1 MLASRPSPSAFGA
14 WPSADVIHYHGTP
27 ITPMTALHE
36 LAGRHFCVS
45 FSDPRD
51 CARCHAIGSSVMLD
65 NGAFSLWRKGRP
77 TDWPGYYSWADE
89 WLNFPTT
96 WGVIPDVIDGS
107 EEEQDELLRQWP
119 FGLRGAP
126 VWHMN
131 ESIERLLSLLD
142 RWPRVC
148 IGSTSVFSVVLSDPW
163 QLRMD
168 EVWDEI
174 SRRGW
179 LPWVHMLRGMATSGQ
194 RWPFDRHRPKPQQ
207 GRRPSGDGE
216 RWDAMQ
222 CPGGWEPNAWA
233 KEQERRALE
242 GISPEVQK
250 ILSDLFA
257 KGTA

>member
-1 MLASRPSPSAFGA
+1 
-14 WPSADVIHYHGTP
+14 
-27 ITPMTALHE
+27 
-36 LAGRHFCVS
+36 
-45 FSDPRD
+45 
-51 CARCHAIGSSVMLD
+51 MLD

-148 IGSTSVFSVVLSDPW
+148 IGSTSAFAVVLSDAW
-163 QLRMD
+163 QSRMD
-168 EVWDEI
+168 RVWNEI
-174 SRRGW
+174 ASRHSR

-194 RWPFDRHRPKPQQ
+194 KWPFASVDSTDIARNHSKV
-207 GRRPSGDGE
+207 GDPRGMAD

-222 CPGGWEPNAWA
+222 CPGYWRPDPGAEER
-233 KEQERRALE
+233 EQKREAIREQLAR
-242 GISPEVQK
+242 SPGVQK
-250 ILSDLFA
+250 IISDLIA
-257 KGTA
+257 RHEARA